1 MYMSKMNGAYSEG
14 LGGAKTLRG
23 ILRNRIVGD
32 GIVYGNFEFRWKVFS
47 TVWFN
52 QNFYFALSTFFDTGR
67 VIKDFEVNLSLN
79 WTNVGA
85 GDENFLTDYGI
96 LVNNLEDS
104 IDDEEFTITVPQ
116 EKLEASV
123 SLI

>member
-67 VIKDFEVNLSLN
+67 VIKIMKLKISL
-79 WTNVGA
+79 VQQQIIH
-85 GDENFLTDYGI
+85 LILKQIILI
-96 LVNNLEDS
+96 LVLKHS
-104 IDDEEFTITVPQ
+104 ITV
-116 EKLEASV
+116 
-123 SLI
+123 